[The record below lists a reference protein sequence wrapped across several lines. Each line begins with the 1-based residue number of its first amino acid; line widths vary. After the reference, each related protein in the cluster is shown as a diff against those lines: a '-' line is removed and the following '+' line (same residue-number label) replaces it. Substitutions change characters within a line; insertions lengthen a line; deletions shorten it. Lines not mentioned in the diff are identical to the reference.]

1 MRYEEFIKAVE
12 EHTGVA
18 DREEAERAA
27 LSVLQTLADRLTGGE
42 ADDLLAQI
50 PEPLKSTIAVTEE
63 ADPIRYDEFVQRV
76 ALELELP
83 DDEARE
89 RVRGV
94 FDVLREA
101 VTPGELDDVFAQLD
115 RTYAELMPA

>member
-1 MRYEEFIKAVE
+1 MRYDEFIKAVE